1 MARKKTITKRRRG
14 LFLDKLR
21 ATGNVSEAALAGEIG
36 RSSWY
41 DKRLVD
47 KEFAAEWD
55 DAEMVFLDKF
65 EATSI
70 KRSVVGEVE
79 KKPYLHVNK
88 DGTKQ
93 TKMREVVTKSDRLMA
108 LTLTARHPSYKPTKL
123 VESTSPDGTM
133 TPVTRVTT
141 MPNLDALEPKEV
153 QTLTH
158 LLRKAHAAAG
168 T

>member
-14 LFLDKLR
+14 LFLAKL
-21 ATGNVSEAALAGEIG
+21 AETGNVSAAALAGEIG

-41 DKRLVD
+41 DKKATD
-47 KEFAAEWD
+47 KQFAIEWD

-65 EATSI
+65 EGTSI

-88 DGTKQ
+88 DGTKE
-93 TKMREVVTKSDRLMA
+93 TRMREVVTKSDRLMA
-108 LTLTARHPSYKPTKL
+108 LTLQARHPSYKPTKL
-123 VESTSPDGTM
+123 VESTSPDGSM
-133 TPVTRVTT
+133 TPAKVTNL
-141 MPNLDALEPKEV
+141 PNLDALEPDEV
-153 QTLTH
+153 QTVTR

>member
-21 ATGNVSEAALAGEIG
+21 ATGNVSEASIAGEIG
-36 RSSWY
+36 RGSWY

-55 DAEMVFLDKF
+55 DAEMTFLDRF
-65 EATSI
+65 EATAI
-70 KRSVVGEVE
+70 KRSVVGEIE
-79 KKPYLHVNK
+79 RKPYLHVNK
-88 DGTKQ
+88 DGSKQ
-93 TKMREVVTKSDRLMA
+93 TKMRDVITKSDRLMA
-108 LTLTARHPSYKPTKL
+108 LTLTARHPSYRPVTR
-123 VESTSPDGTM
+123 VEQTSPDGSM
-133 TPVTRVTT
+133 TPAKVTT

>member
-1 MARKKTITKRRRG
+1 MARKKTITKRRQG
-14 LFLDKLR
+14 LFLAKL
-21 ATGNVSEAALAGEIG
+21 ADTGNVSAAAVAGEIG

-41 DKRLVD
+41 DKKLVD
-47 KEFAAEWD
+47 KEFSTLWD

-93 TKMREVVTKSDRLMA
+93 TKMRDVVTKSDRLMA
-108 LTLTARHPSYKPTKL
+108 LTLTARHPSYKTKVA
-123 VESTSPDGTM
+123 VESTSPDGSM
-133 TPVTRVTT
+133 TPKPVTT